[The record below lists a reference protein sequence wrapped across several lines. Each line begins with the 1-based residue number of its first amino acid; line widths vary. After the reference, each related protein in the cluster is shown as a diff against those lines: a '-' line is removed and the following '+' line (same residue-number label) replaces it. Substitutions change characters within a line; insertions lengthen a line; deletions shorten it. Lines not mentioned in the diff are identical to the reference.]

1 MANRILRDICYS
13 IQWILLGTISILPT
27 NLLRLTLL
35 RLFGMKLGK
44 THIYSRFHIRKP
56 SNVKIGDG
64 TIIGHKVTL
73 DGRLG
78 LNIGKNVNIS
88 SEVMMW
94 TMQHDYNDP
103 SFGISGGKVTIEDY
117 VWIATRALIL
127 PNVRIGEGA
136 VIAAG
141 SVVTK
146 DVEPLTVVAGN
157 PAKVIGKRNS
167 QLDYDLKKLGTIPIV

>member
-1 MANRILRDICYS
+1 MIKSYYNAII
-13 IQWILLGTISILPT
+13 WILLGTVSILPT
-27 NLLRLTLL
+27 NLLRLTFL

-44 THIYSRFHIRKP
+44 THIYGRFHIRKP
-56 SNVKIGDG
+56 SNIRIGDG
-64 TIIGHKVTL
+64 TIIGHKVTF

-88 SEVMMW
+88 SEVMIW

-103 SFGISGGKVTIEDY
+103 SFGFSGGKVTVEDY
-117 VWIATRALIL
+117 VWIATRVLIL
-127 PNVRIGEGA
+127 PGVKIGKGA
-136 VIAAG
+136 VVAAG